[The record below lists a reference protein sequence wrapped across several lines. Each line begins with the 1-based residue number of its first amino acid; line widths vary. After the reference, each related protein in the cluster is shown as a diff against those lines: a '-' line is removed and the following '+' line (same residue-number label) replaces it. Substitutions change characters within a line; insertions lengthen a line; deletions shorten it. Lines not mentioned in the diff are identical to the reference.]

1 MRLQLAIPENTFLSP
16 VAFNRMLSL
25 YGATAIFLFAL
36 PLVARLLLLRGA
48 AADRRPRDGAA
59 AARPARRSGSASPA
73 RPCSTPAFLF
83 TPSEAGVNPLP
94 PLSELAFLANNGVD
108 AWASATGLATL
119 GFVLIAIDLV
129 DDAAQRCGRR
139 GWPGG
144 GCRSS
149 PGPRRSAPG

>member
-1 MRLQLAIPENTFLSP
+1 MVPLQIGARGTALPRLGQLGAWLVI
-16 VAFNRMLSL
+16 A
-25 YGATAIFLFAL
+25 GATVLY
-36 PLVARLLLLRGA
+36 
-48 AADRRPRDGAA
+48 
-59 AARPARRSGSASPA
+59 SG
-73 RPCSTPAFLF
+73 FLF

-119 GFVLIAIDLV
+119 GFVLIAIDLTR
-129 DDAAQRCGRR
+129 RCAGCARR

-149 PGPRRSAPG
+149 PGRRRSAPG